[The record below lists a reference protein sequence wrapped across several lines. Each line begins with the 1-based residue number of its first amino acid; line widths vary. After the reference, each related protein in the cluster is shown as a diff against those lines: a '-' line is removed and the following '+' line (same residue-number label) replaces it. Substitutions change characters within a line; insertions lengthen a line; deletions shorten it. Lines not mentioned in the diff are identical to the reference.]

1 MTSRDYIRLQS
12 VRDLGEKLE
21 CVDQAKDILR
31 ASLKSAGHR
40 RNFYLL
46 AAALCFLLLILA
58 FVPVIEYGDYVA
70 LDVVL
75 FILRLILVV
84 VSVYLFLMSVL
95 FFRKE
100 CHALRGTLA
109 SLEVI
114 TERGREGMTE
124 IRIDFDPEP

>member
-1 MTSRDYIRLQS
+1 MR
-12 VRDLGEKLE
+12 GPG
-21 CVDQAKDILR
+21 LR
-31 ASLKSAGHR
+31 NAGHR

-46 AAALCFLLLILA
+46 GSALCFLLLILA
-58 FVPVIEYGDYVA
+58 FVPVIEYSDYVA

-75 FILRLILVV
+75 LIVRLVLVV
-84 VSVYLFLMSVL
+84 VTVYLFLMSVL

-100 CHALRGTLA
+100 SHALRGTLA

-114 TERGREGMTE
+114 TERGREGILD